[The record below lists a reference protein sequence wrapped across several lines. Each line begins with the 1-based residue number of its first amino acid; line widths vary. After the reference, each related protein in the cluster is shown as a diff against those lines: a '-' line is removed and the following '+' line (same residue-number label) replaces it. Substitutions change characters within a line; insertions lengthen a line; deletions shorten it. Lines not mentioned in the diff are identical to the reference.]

1 MEQFNLE
8 EYLANP
14 KRKVV
19 TRKGKEVEII
29 SINGREQFPIIGYVD
44 DNQTPSSWSSNGHYV
59 NDGTTTTYDL
69 FFADEEEEPIRWM
82 PSWRRA
88 KAGTKLHSEAV
99 IIYDIDPEPRLGK
112 VMVNDGRYML
122 VKELEEL
129 PEE

>member
-1 MEQFNLE
+1 MKQFDLK

-14 KRKVV
+14 ERKVV
-19 TRKGKEVEII
+19 TRGGEPVEILGIAQNKEV
-29 SINGREQFPIIGYVD
+29 PVIGYIED
-44 DNQTPSSWSSNGHYV
+44 EKFPSTWYA
-59 NDGTTTTYDL
+59 DGRRWFSGDISALDL
-69 FFADEEEEPIRWM
+69 FFADEEELPKWH
-82 PSWRRA
+82 RA
-88 KAGTKLHSEAV
+88 KAGAKLPSEAV